1 MDSHDALWAFAI
13 PAKRHPPTEAN
24 DRILS
29 VLGVTNTRK
38 QRRSMKVTQE
48 KLPASQIGLE
58 IEITPEITKQTY
70 EQVIK
75 NLASTANI
83 PGFRKGKVPRQILL
97 QRLGTTRIKA
107 AALEELIQDGIEKAV
122 KQEEIP
128 AIGQPQLRSSFD
140 ELINNYEP
148 GKPLTFSAAVD
159 VEPEI
164 NIAQYTGLQAKAE
177 EIKYDPARVDE
188 ALDQERQQMGTL
200 IPVEGRAAQIGDVAV
215 VDFKGVLAKAEGED
229 ESAEPTPIPGGEATD
244 FQVELYED
252 KFIPGFI
259 SGIVGMNPG
268 ETKEISAQFPDPY
281 ANEELAGKPAV
292 FTVTLNEL
300 KEKELPELDDDFAQ
314 EVSDFETLAELR
326 ASLEE
331 RYQKEAEQKTKTN
344 KQEALLAELLKHVE
358 IDLPTTLIEQEVDAM
373 LTQTAI
379 RLSQQGLD
387 VRKLFTQDII
397 PQLRARSRDEAIE
410 RLKRSLALR
419 EVSKRESIQVTEDE
433 IKARVTELLQEYPD
447 EDVDA
452 DRLRSVVENEL
463 TTEKIIDWL
472 LENSSVELVLEG
484 SLSTPAEEEA
494 TPAEPEAES
503 ATVEVVAETVEGE

>member
-1 MDSHDALWAFAI
+1 
-13 PAKRHPPTEAN
+13 
-24 DRILS
+24 
-29 VLGVTNTRK
+29 
-38 QRRSMKVTQE
+38 MKVTQE

-97 QRLGTTRIKA
+97 QQLGTTRIKA

-122 KQEEIP
+122 KQEDIK
-128 AIGQPQLRSSFD
+128 AIGQPQLRSDFE
-140 ELINNYEP
+140 ELIKNYQP
-148 GKPLTFSAAVD
+148 GQPLIFSAAVD

-164 NIAQYTGLQAKAE
+164 ELEKYTGLQAKAE

-188 ALDQERQQMGTL
+188 VLDQERQKLGTL
-200 IPVEGRAAQIGDVAV
+200 IPVEGRAAQIGDTAV
-215 VDFKGVLAKAEGED
+215 LDFKGVLAKAEGED
-229 ESAEPTPIPGGEATD
+229 ESAEPTPIPGGEASD

-252 KFIPGFI
+252 RFIPGFV

-281 ANEELAGKPAV
+281 ANEELAGKPAL
-292 FTVTLNEL
+292 FTVTLKEI

-314 EVSDFETLAELR
+314 EVSDFDTLAELR

-344 KQEALLAELLKHVE
+344 QQEALLAELLKQVKV
-358 IDLPTTLIEQEVDAM
+358 DLPGTLIEQEVDAM

-397 PQLRARSRDEAIE
+397 SQLRARSRDEAIE
-410 RLKRSLALR
+410 RLQRSLALR
-419 EVSKRESIQVTEDE
+419 EISKRESLQVTDAE
-433 IKARVTELLQEYPD
+433 IQARVTELIQEYPD
-447 EDVDA
+447 EEVDE

-463 TTEKIIDWL
+463 ATDKIMDWL
-472 LENSSVELVLEG
+472 LEHSTVELVPEG
-484 SLSTPAEEEA
+484 SLSTPEEEA
-494 TPAEPEAES
+494 EAEAES
-503 ATVEVVAETVEGE
+503 ESESAPETSEAAATEGE